1 MGIPANL
8 CDLVTLKYRHPDVYS
23 EFLKGN
29 FTVKK
34 TARPFSAVAIDMHE
48 QNNSAVKGD
57 GGAVGLAEQAAA
69 LWR

>member
-1 MGIPANL
+1 MEMGIPANL

-34 TARPFSAVAIDMHE
+34 TARPFSADAIDQAHE
-48 QNNSAVKGD
+48 QNDAAVK
-57 GGAVGLAEQAAA
+57 
-69 LWR
+69 